1 MPTSSTLRSKEPAMP
16 FRRLLQSPRARRGVA
31 ISAVV
36 LSLGG
41 LVLFR
46 TPAVAQPTVHGPVSY
61 LNGTTFG
68 GPGASGSFALS
79 HGKILAD
86 GRQRL
91 FAELRLRAEDAAV
104 DAERA
109 PLAMVVMLD
118 TSGSMDGEKI
128 REAQRSVV
136 ELIRNMRDD
145 DQIALVRYD
154 SSAELIQPMARVGS
168 VRSSLIAR
176 IQRMEAG
183 GGTNIPA
190 ALRQGTAALRD
201 ASPDRVQRLV
211 LVSDG
216 LDSTRSEAEQLAR
229 SDADLGA
236 TVSTLGIGL
245 DFDEAY
251 MSSVAEAGRGNFA
264 FVENASALSRFLDR
278 ELVET
283 AATTVERATAR
294 IQLPAHLRFVRAVG
308 AEVRQLG
315 DGAIELKLGS
325 LHSGDERRV
334 ALELEAD
341 APFGADLPIDAQV
354 AWQQVGGEHTR
365 VDLER
370 LALATTDDP
379 QLVAAAR
386 DPRVYGSCLSAL
398 ASVRQMEAAQ
408 AYARGDT
415 ERAQQL
421 IESNLSDLDDAA
433 AEAPEDVAGSLAEQA
448 KTYRATQ
455 GEFAAAAPRS
465 DEGRAAAKRATAQ
478 DSANLGRAAY

>member
-1 MPTSSTLRSKEPAMP
+1 MP

-31 ISAVV
+31 VSAVV

-46 TPAVAQPTVHGPVSY
+46 TPAGAEPTPHGSVSY
-61 LNGTTFG
+61 LNGTSFA
-68 GPGASGSFALS
+68 GPGATGSFSLS
-79 HGKILAD
+79 HGKVLAD
-86 GRQRL
+86 GRQRI
-91 FAELRLRAEDAAV
+91 FAELRLRADDTAQ

-128 REAQRSVV
+128 REAQRSVI
-136 ELIRNMRDD
+136 ELLRGMRDD

-154 SSAELIQPMARVGS
+154 SNAELIQPMARVGR
-168 VRSSLIAR
+168 VREALISR
-176 IQRMEAG
+176 VQRMDAT

-201 ASPDRVQRLV
+201 AGPDRVKRMV

-229 SDADLGA
+229 GGTDLGV

-251 MSSVAEAGRGNFA
+251 MSGVAQAGRGNFA
-264 FVENASALSRFLDR
+264 FVENASTLARFLDR

-283 AATTVERATAR
+283 ASTTVERATAR
-294 IQLPAHLRFVRAVG
+294 IKLPRYLRFVRAVG

-315 DGAIELKLGS
+315 DGEIELKLGA

-334 ALELEAD
+334 ALELEAA
-341 APFGADLPIDAQV
+341 APFGTDLPIDAQV
-354 AWQQVGGEHTR
+354 AWQQVGGDGSR
-365 VDLER
+365 IDLER
-370 LALATTDDP
+370 LAVGTTDDP
-379 QLVAAAR
+379 QIVAAAR

-398 ASVRQMEAAQ
+398 ASVRQMEAAE

-415 ERAQQL
+415 DRAQE
-421 IESNLSDLDDAA
+421 IIDSNLSELQAA
-433 AEAPEDVAGSLAEQA
+433 AEEAPDDVASSLEEQA
-448 KTYRATQ
+448 RSYSDTK
-455 GEFAAAAPRS
+455 GKFAAAPPRS

-478 DSANLGRAAY
+478 DSANLGRSAY